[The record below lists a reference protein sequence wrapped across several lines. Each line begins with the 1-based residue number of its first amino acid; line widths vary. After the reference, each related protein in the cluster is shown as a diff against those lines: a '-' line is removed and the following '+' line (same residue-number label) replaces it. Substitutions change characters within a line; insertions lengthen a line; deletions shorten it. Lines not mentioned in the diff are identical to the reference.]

1 MKGRLK
7 GMRAYLIG
15 PMDECGDLG
24 KGWRLDIQKFLWGLR
39 CGVLNPCDKAIN
51 VGIEDE
57 ELHLKLGKLRELIK
71 YNEKAGCSKLV
82 DDCYDEIEK
91 LMNPVVAIDF
101 AMVDRAD
108 FIVMYIDRDMHM
120 CGTYAEETLAVSQ
133 KKPVVMCCRQGKHS
147 IPNFCFKRMGR
158 HNMMFGNWDG
168 VKSYLISVDANPQ
181 FEDPSNTWKF
191 FDYDKVYNGRLK

>member
-15 PMDECGDLG
+15 PMDECADLG
-24 KGWRLDIQKFLWGLR
+24 KSWRIHLQKFLWGLR

-51 VGIEDE
+51 VGLEDE
-57 ELHLKLGKLRELIK
+57 ELHLRLNKLRELIQ
-71 YNEKAGCSKLV
+71 YNEDAGSNVLASG
-82 DDCYDEIEK
+82 CYDEIER
-91 LMNPVVAIDF
+91 LMNPVVSVDF

-108 FIVMYIDRDMHM
+108 FIVMYIDKDMHM

-133 KKPVVMCCRQGKHS
+133 KKPVIICCKQGKHA

-158 HNMMFGNWDG
+158 HHMMFGNWDG
-168 VKSYLISVDANPQ
+168 VKSYLIQVDADPL
-181 FEDPSNTWKF
+181 FEDTSNTWRF